1 MSIFNDRRRFAAA
14 MVLAAVTY
22 AAGTFPRAA
31 AEALP
36 VTTTVPAATSTV
48 PAPTSTV
55 PGPTSTVPGPTST
68 VPATTTTSSASGST
82 TTTSPALTS
91 TTPGGAS
98 VLNLSAGSVVNA
110 ASALA
115 GGGSSFA
122 GVEMNQWT
130 DDVSSLS
137 PPLEVTYN
145 PTSSGDG
152 RTFFRNGTDAYGVTD
167 IPYQGNGQ
175 GDPPPAFAFE
185 YIPMVAGGLGFMYNL
200 PGNPVL
206 KLNAAT
212 ACGIFTGEI
221 TNWDDSNLASLNPGV
236 TLPNLAITPVL
247 RGDLAGTNFVL
258 QQWCIAEAPTVWA
271 SFASYV
277 AAHPEEFSNSDTPAI
292 GPTTP
297 SSAFPVLPN
306 DQTAD
311 GDSGTASVVG
321 SSDGSGDI
329 TYVEPEYAKE
339 YGNMPVAFVEN
350 ASGDFV
356 QPTPENVAGALSYA
370 TGESDGIQVLNFGG
384 TGCNVYNPS
393 TYSYM
398 LARTDGSYGTGYG
411 QVLGGFLNYVLT
423 VGEKEA
429 PSIDYADIGLA
440 LEQYGVTQ
448 ATNIPGYPALTPT
461 EQANFAAG
469 DVTPS
474 IVQQTACGAAFQ
486 LAAPAT
492 TTTTAATTTTGKTAP
507 GVTTATT
514 TEPSTSTPK
523 TTTPA
528 TTAPR
533 TTTPGSPRTSPT
545 TPRTTTPGSARTS
558 PTTRGSTSPGS
569 TAPGSTTPGPSRTSP
584 ATPGSTAPGT
594 TTPGSPRTSP
604 TTPGTTTPGSPR
616 TNPTT
621 PGTTTPGTT
630 TPGTTTPGSPRTS
643 PTTPGPDRPGS
654 TTPSSTVPGSPRTSL
669 GGTVTGTVPP
679 TTANGT
685 TGTST
690 TGSPGTTG
698 IQTGGVTGTVASGNT
713 PGSSTTGAAVTPGVT
728 LSNGTPGDAQTGGQE
743 LLLALAGLGIAGTSE
758 LARRRWR
765 RARQ

>member
-14 MVLAAVTY
+14 MVLVAVTY

-68 VPATTTTSSASGST
+68 VAATTTTSSASGST

-311 GDSGTASVVG
+311 GDSGTASR
-321 SSDGSGDI
+321 SSRPHLDQQRRR
-329 TYVEPEYAKE
+329 
-339 YGNMPVAFVEN
+339 N
-350 ASGDFV
+350 A
-356 QPTPENVAGALSYA
+356 
-370 TGESDGIQVLNFGG
+370 
-384 TGCNVYNPS
+384 
-393 TYSYM
+393 
-398 LARTDGSYGTGYG
+398 
-411 QVLGGFLNYVLT
+411 VLG
-423 VGEKEA
+423 
-429 PSIDYADIGLA
+429 SAD
-440 LEQYGVTQ
+440 
-448 ATNIPGYPALTPT
+448 
-461 EQANFAAG
+461 AA
-469 DVTPS
+469 
-474 IVQQTACGAAFQ
+474 
-486 LAAPAT
+486 
-492 TTTTAATTTTGKTAP
+492 
-507 GVTTATT
+507 
-514 TEPSTSTPK
+514 
-523 TTTPA
+523 
-528 TTAPR
+528 R
-533 TTTPGSPRTSPT
+533 
-545 TPRTTTPGSARTS
+545 
-558 PTTRGSTSPGS
+558 
-569 TAPGSTTPGPSRTSP
+569 
-584 ATPGSTAPGT
+584 
-594 TTPGSPRTSP
+594 
-604 TTPGTTTPGSPR
+604 
-616 TNPTT
+616 
-621 PGTTTPGTT
+621 
-630 TPGTTTPGSPRTS
+630 
-643 PTTPGPDRPGS
+643 
-654 TTPSSTVPGSPRTSL
+654 
-669 GGTVTGTVPP
+669 
-679 TTANGT
+679 
-685 TGTST
+685 
-690 TGSPGTTG
+690 
-698 IQTGGVTGTVASGNT
+698 VAQNAHT
-713 PGSSTTGAAVTPGVT
+713 
-728 LSNGTPGDAQTGGQE
+728 
-743 LLLALAGLGIAGTSE
+743 
-758 LARRRWR
+758 RRRPR
-765 RARQ
+765 RRVEHLLFPDGRLGR

>member
-1 MSIFNDRRRFAAA
+1 
-14 MVLAAVTY
+14 
-22 AAGTFPRAA
+22 
-31 AEALP
+31 
-36 VTTTVPAATSTV
+36 
-48 PAPTSTV
+48 
-55 PGPTSTVPGPTST
+55 
-68 VPATTTTSSASGST
+68 
-82 TTTSPALTS
+82 
-91 TTPGGAS
+91 
-98 VLNLSAGSVVNA
+98 
-110 ASALA
+110 
-115 GGGSSFA
+115 
-122 GVEMNQWT
+122 MNQWT

-492 TTTTAATTTTGKTAP
+492 TTTTAATTTTTAATTTTTAATTTTTAATTTTTAATTTTTGATTTTTAATTTTTAATTTTTAATTTTGKTAP

-621 PGTTTPGTT
+621 PGTTTPGSPRTNPTTPGTTTPGTTTPGTTTPGSPRTNPT